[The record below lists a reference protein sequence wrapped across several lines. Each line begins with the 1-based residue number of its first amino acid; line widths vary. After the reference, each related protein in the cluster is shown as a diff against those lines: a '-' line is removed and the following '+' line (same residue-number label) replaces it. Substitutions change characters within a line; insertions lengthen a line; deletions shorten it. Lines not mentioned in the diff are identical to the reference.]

1 MLRSDA
7 NKAATTAAQ
16 DAYVRLHAVVETLA
30 KARALLRGTDAD
42 AADHALTHVHRALT
56 HVESMR
62 VLETTNTDWGI

>member
-7 NKAATTAAQ
+7 NKTATNAAK
-16 DAYVRLHAVVETLA
+16 DAYVRLHAVVDSLA
-30 KARALLRGTDAD
+30 KARALLRGPDAD
-42 AADHALTHVHRALT
+42 AADHALTHVHRALM

>member
-7 NKAATTAAQ
+7 NRAATTAAH
-16 DAYVRLHAVVETLA
+16 DAYVRLHAAIDSLA
-30 KARALLRGTDAD
+30 KARALLPGHDAD
-42 AADHALTHVHRALT
+42 AADRALAHVHRALT